1 MKKAVLYIHGRGGN
15 PGEAEHYRPL
25 FPDCDVFGAEYA
37 GDTPRDAAPEL
48 KACYDGLEKWYGSVI
63 LIANSIGAYFA
74 VNALWDRKPERA
86 FFISPVADMEGLIRG
101 MMAREGVTEEELARR
116 KTVVTGSGE
125 VLSWEYLTWVRE
137 HPLRW
142 RARTHIL
149 YGERD
154 GLTDLAAVTRFAEDC
169 GADLT
174 VMKGGEHWFHT
185 EEQMKFLDDWIKACL
200 ARDGASVPD
209 DSGPRGF

>member
-37 GDTPRDAAPEL
+37 GDTPWEAAPEL
-48 KACYDGLEKWYGSVI
+48 SACFDDLAARYGSVT

-74 VNALWDRKPERA
+74 VNALRDRKPERA
-86 FFISPVADMEGLIRG
+86 FFISPVADMEGLILG
-101 MMAREGVTEEELARR
+101 MMAREGVTEEELERR

-137 HPLRW
+137 HPIRW
-142 RARTHIL
+142 QVPTHIL
-149 YGERD
+149 CGERD
-154 GLTDLAAVTRFAEDC
+154 GLTDLSAMTRFAEDC

-185 EEQMKFLDDWIKACL
+185 EEQMRFLDGWIRDCL
-200 ARDGASVPD
+200 ARDAE
-209 DSGPRGF
+209 DSGK